1 MPSGGY
7 RPGAGRPPG
16 SPNKST
22 TEQTKCISE
31 LARSY
36 ALEALETLV
45 DVARNSRSDASRVAA
60 ANALLDRGF
69 GKPKPVELGE
79 SDNATSPILRVVEYE
94 DN

>member
-22 TEQTKCISE
+22 TEHAKCISE
-31 LARSY
+31 LARAY
-36 ALEALETLV
+36 TKEALETLI
-45 DVARNSRSDASRVAA
+45 DVARNGKSDAARVAA

-69 GKPKPVELGE
+69 GKPKPIELAE
-79 SDNATSPILRVVEYE
+79 TDTAETPILRVVEYE
-94 DN
+94 DT

>member
-22 TEQTKCISE
+22 TKQNKCISE

-36 ALEALETLV
+36 TEEALETLV
-45 DVARNSRSDASRVAA
+45 YVARNGRSDASRVAA
-60 ANALLDRGF
+60 ATALLDRGF
-69 GKPKPVELGE
+69 GKPKLAELGK
-79 SDNATSPILRVVEYE
+79 SDKATAPILRVVEYG
-94 DN
+94 DT

>member
-22 TEQTKCISE
+22 REQTKNISE

-36 ALEALETLV
+36 TQEALETLV
-45 DVARNSRSDASRVAA
+45 DVARNGRSDASRVAA

-69 GKPKPVELGE
+69 GKPKPVEVSE
-79 SDNATSPILRVVEYE
+79 SAASVAPILRIVEY
-94 DN
+94 DDA

>member
-36 ALEALETLV
+36 TQEALETLV
-45 DVARNSRSDASRVAA
+45 DVARNGRSDASRVAA

-69 GKPKPVELGE
+69 GKPKPIELGE
-79 SDNATSPILRVVEYE
+79 SDSAASPILRVVTYG
-94 DN
+94 DT

>member
-16 SPNKST
+16 SPNKSI
-22 TEQTKCISE
+22 TEQTKNISE

-36 ALEALETLV
+36 TLEALETLV
-45 DVARNSRSDASRVAA
+45 DVARNGRSDASRVAA

-69 GKPKPVELGE
+69 GKPKPVEVRE
-79 SDNATSPILRVVEYE
+79 SAASVAPILRVVEY
-94 DN
+94 DDA